1 MSARG
6 TKRARTSGVR
16 VARPIDKE
24 LIAVNLSVTTT
35 QVETVL
41 KTTTFPGTV
50 VGLRWSLSA
59 RSVVATAQ
67 RVDWAIV
74 TAQDGNVVNNLA
86 TSNAADFYT
95 PEQDVL
101 AFGSMQLEANNSTAG
116 PATVNWE
123 GTTKTMRKLKQG
135 DTLQFTILST
145 NATGASIDGVV
156 QFFFKT

>member
-1 MSARG
+1 MAARPL
-6 TKRARTSGVR
+6 KRARTSGQR
-16 VARPIDKE
+16 VSRPIDKE

-35 QVETVL
+35 QVDTVL

-50 VGLRWSLSA
+50 VGLRWSISA
-59 RSVVATAQ
+59 RSVVAAAQ

-74 TAQDGNVVNNLA
+74 TTADGNSVNNIG

-116 PATVNWE
+116 PATHMWE

-135 DTLQFTILST
+135 DTLEFTIIST